1 MTKTLTIGQKTTSSS
16 SKDTCPLRVER
27 LQFEFTCSTSLK
39 VGTFSRLDTLCNDF
53 EKTLLKITK

>member
-1 MTKTLTIGQKTTSSS
+1 MTMTKTLIIGQKTTSSS

-39 VGTFSRLDTLCNDF
+39 VVWM
-53 EKTLLKITK
+53 EHLKRYDLPWNF